1 MILYFFSIF
10 FLSLIGLY
18 ILFTVH
24 SLTLFR
30 HRSAIVLYLIDVDV
44 EIYICILKMTGPR
57 KDRNTIK
64 FFSICSKLICWCL
77 GKQIKDFIVSL
88 KVTTLI
94 KSTLPVLLLTDSQ
107 QYTLSTEQF
116 VTIYHETYPVMIKN
130 KSIDRVINCYI
141 WVILLGQL
149 YQLPICVSMKGK
161 FVANVLFD
169 TVRLINLPW
178 DRIKSFSSLIKI
190 IPQTQFSYRRESGV
204 WF

>member
-10 FLSLIGLY
+10 FLPLIGLY

-44 EIYICILKMTGPR
+44 EIYICILKMTEPR
-57 KDRNTIK
+57 KDQNTIK
-64 FFSICSKLICWCL
+64 FLSICSKLICWCL
-77 GKQIKDFIVSL
+77 GKQIKDFIVL
-88 KVTTLI
+88 PKVTTLI
-94 KSTLPVLLLTDSQ
+94 KTTLPVLLLTDSQ

-116 VTIYHETYPVMIKN
+116 ATIYHETYPVMIKN
-130 KSIDRVINCYI
+130 KSIWSSLNSYI

-190 IPQTQFSYRRESGV
+190 IPQTQF
-204 WF
+204 